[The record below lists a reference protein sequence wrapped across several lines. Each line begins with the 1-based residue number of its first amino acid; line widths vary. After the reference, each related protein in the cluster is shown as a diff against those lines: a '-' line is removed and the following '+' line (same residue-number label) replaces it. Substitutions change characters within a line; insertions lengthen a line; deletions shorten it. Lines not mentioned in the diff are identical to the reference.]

1 MHTFL
6 SVNCARLNRL
16 TNHNGAIP
24 ENEIWIKI
32 GGDKGGKSVKA
43 NFQICN
49 VENPNSVRNTCVF
62 AVFEAPD
69 SATNVHI
76 ALERYS
82 PQISELARA
91 KWRYI
96 QCC

>member
-1 MHTFL
+1 MDQ
-6 SVNCARLNRL
+6 
-16 TNHNGAIP
+16 
-24 ENEIWIKI
+24 
-32 GGDKGGKSVKA
+32 DKGGKSVKA

-62 AVFEAPD
+62 AAFEAPD
-69 SATNVHI
+69 S